1 MPIRAFGTFDV
12 KVDDYLHLIDSL
24 AGIKQ
29 IYTINDIRD
38 YVISILDPLLMKW
51 ISREGKDMFNLQVNS
66 QEISKGIQTDLD
78 AELSKIGL
86 KVTAFQLL

>member
-1 MPIRAFGTFDV
+1 
-12 KVDDYLHLIDSL
+12 
-24 AGIKQ
+24 
-29 IYTINDIRD
+29 
-38 YVISILDPLLMKW
+38 MKW

-86 KVTAFQLL
+86 KVTAFNCSNFSYPQEVQAMQAKAASQAMVGDMNRY